1 MENENQGNTP
11 KKEPIGDVLK
21 KYKEMREKGT
31 LPSPESVQ
39 SLPINKPSTP
49 PPVEEPVRVA
59 PDAVPTSSPFN
70 PEQYQNAMSQETD
83 PDLMMSYEVVKLPSK
98 GLFYKNRIS
107 EVNVEYMTSKDED
120 LLTTP
125 SLIENGTVLD
135 ILLKRKVK
143 TKGIN
148 VDELLAGDR
157 NAIILFLRSSS
168 YGSTYTVQVPDPR
181 TNVVFKTEVDLLK
194 LKYKKVTETPDEE
207 GYFSV
212 KLPMR
217 KKTVKFRL
225 LTAGEETMLMKQAEA
240 HKEAYGA
247 EFSEY
252 STLKLKSHIISIND
266 KTDRSYI
273 SKFVDAMPALDALTI
288 RREILDVSPDVD
300 MDYEFTAKDG
310 YKFNAELSVGID
322 FFFPST

>member
-1 MENENQGNTP
+1 MENQDNTP

-21 KYKEMREKGT
+21 KYKEMQEKGT
-31 LPSPESVQ
+31 LPSPESVT
-39 SLPINKPSTP
+39 SLPLNTEHQQTTPTPTPIPEAKSNSIPSS
-49 PPVEEPVRVA
+49 A
-59 PDAVPTSSPFN
+59 FN
-70 PEQYQNAMSQETD
+70 PEDYQNAMSRETD
-83 PDLMMSYEVVKLPSK
+83 PDLMTSYEIVKLPSQ
-98 GLFYKNRIS
+98 GLFYKHGIS

-135 ILLKRKVK
+135 ILLRRKIK

-148 VDELLAGDR
+148 ADELLAGDR

-181 TNVVFKTEVDLLK
+181 TNVVFKTDVDLLK
-194 LKYKKVTETPDEE
+194 LRYKKMTEQPDAE
-207 GYFSV
+207 GLFNI

-217 KKTVKFRL
+217 KKTVKFKL
-225 LTAGEETMLMKQAEA
+225 LTAGEETMLFNQAEA
-240 HKEAYGA
+240 HKEAFGQ

-252 STLKLKSHIISIND
+252 STLKLKSHVVSIEG

-273 SKFVDAMPALDALTI
+273 GKFIDAMPALDALTI
-288 RREILDVSPDVD
+288 RRKIIDVSPDVD
-300 MDYEFTAKDG
+300 MEYEFKTKDG
-310 YKFNAELSVGID
+310 YKFKAQLSVGID